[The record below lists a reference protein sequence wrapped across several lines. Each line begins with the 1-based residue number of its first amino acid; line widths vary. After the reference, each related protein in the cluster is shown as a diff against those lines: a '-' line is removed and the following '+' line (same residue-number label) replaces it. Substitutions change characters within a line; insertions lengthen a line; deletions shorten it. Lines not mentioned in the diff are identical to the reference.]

1 MTALLKTLL
10 LLSASLLLTATLLRH
25 WLRSGQRLSAVLAAS
40 AAVLLMVLSVADLYF
55 TLQRAVGFVDSDMFW
70 HYVRSTRHGQAVT
83 WRIGISIVMLV
94 LSVLQV
100 RRWQLYLLVPA
111 WLAVLAT
118 FSYTSHAAAM
128 GGIAALLID
137 WLHFL
142 AAGVWISVILAVT
155 MDSRLWR
162 TEQHLEL
169 KRAMRTVSRTGLLSV
184 LLVAVTGVMSG
195 LFHVAEPERFVSS
208 PYGLALGIKIV
219 LVLITVLIAALN
231 RFRFLPQ
238 LERQAR
244 PGGLRSSLIV
254 ESIMLLAIFAA
265 TGLLTT
271 SALPHGQD
279 VTGPIEN
286 LFILIDYLWR

>member
-10 LLSASLLLTATLLRH
+10 LLCASLLLTVTLLRH
-25 WLRSGQRLSAVLAAS
+25 WLRNTSRLSTVLAVS
-40 AAVLLMVLSVADLYF
+40 AAVLLMVASVADLYF
-55 TLQRAVGFVDSDMFW
+55 TLERAVGFVDGGMFW
-70 HYVRSTRHGQAVT
+70 HYVQSTRHGQAVT
-83 WRIGISIVMLV
+83 WRIGITLLLLV
-94 LSVLQV
+94 LNLLQV
-100 RRWQLYLLVPA
+100 RRWQLLLLVPG

-128 GGIAALLID
+128 GGLSALLID

-142 AAGVWISVILAVT
+142 AAGTWISVILAVSLNT
-155 MDSRLWR
+155 RLWR
-162 TEQHLEL
+162 TEQHLQL
-169 KRAMRTVSRTGLLSV
+169 KGAMRTVSATGLLSV
-184 LLVAVTGVMSG
+184 LLVALTGVMSS
-195 LFHVAEPERFVSS
+195 LFHVAEPERFLSS

-219 LVLITVLIAALN
+219 LVLITVGIAALN

-238 LERQAR
+238 LEQQASAA
-244 PGGLRSSLIV
+244 GLRTSLIV
-254 ESIMLLAIFAA
+254 ESIMLIAIFAA

-286 LFILIDYLWR
+286 LFKFLEYLWR